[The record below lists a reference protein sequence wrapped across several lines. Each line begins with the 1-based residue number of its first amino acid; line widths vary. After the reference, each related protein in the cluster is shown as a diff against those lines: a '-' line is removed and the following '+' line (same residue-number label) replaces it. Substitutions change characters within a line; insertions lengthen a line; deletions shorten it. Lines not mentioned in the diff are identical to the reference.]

1 MSESLLIESKTDTK
15 KLLTL
20 IGNMPRKMNLRPLRP
35 QIPGLSLPFV
45 WTSGL
50 LTANGSTRLSNDSM
64 IQLSVIKLSLWLR
77 AFDKLRG
84 STTMTLLLYDH
95 VDHCALPPCH
105 YNCLQSVSQST
116 GHQDEFSSWRPQRK
130 NLRNAS
136 SSSSAYYAL
145 FTCRGGKSCTT
156 LLVYVGEVN
165 LSQYRR
171 LVGCL
176 IYLSPLD
183 PTSHI
188 RYMFSI

>member
-1 MSESLLIESKTDTK
+1 
-15 KLLTL
+15 
-20 IGNMPRKMNLRPLRP
+20 MPCKMNLRPLRP

-50 LTANGSTRLSNDSM
+50 LTANGSTRVSNDLI
-64 IQLSVIKLSLWLR
+64 IQLSVIRLSLWLR

-84 STTMTLLLYDH
+84 STTMTLLPYGH

-105 YNCLQSVSQST
+105 YNCLQLVSQST
-116 GHQDEFSSWRPQRK
+116 GHQDEFSSCWPRRR

-145 FTCRGGKSCTT
+145 FTCSGGKSCTAF
-156 LLVYVGEVN
+156 LVYVGEVN

-171 LVGCL
+171 LVGRL
-176 IYLSPLD
+176 IYLTPLD

-188 RYMFSI
+188 RYIFSI